1 MSSTTIVGTRPRHN
15 FGGADFQLVTKQSV
29 ETWPK
34 KGCVST
40 LCLEWYL
47 IINQLRNPPW
57 PRPAGIGVTLET
69 FTGEVTPDSTGHHGD
84 THLDTVLLEEI
95 IALVIHEDECREVL
109 DTDFP
114 DSLHS
119 EVRIL
124 YALD

>member
-1 MSSTTIVGTRPRHN
+1 MAKKRLRFHALFRMISDYQS
-15 FGGADFQLVTKQSV
+15 VTK
-29 ETWPK
+29 
-34 KGCVST
+34 ST
-40 LCLEWYL
+40 VAASRRRAEKRRTIPGQPGDVFFVLSHGPGKQ
-47 IINQLRNPPW
+47 N
-57 PRPAGIGVTLET
+57 
-69 FTGEVTPDSTGHHGD
+69 HHGD

>member
-1 MSSTTIVGTRPRHN
+1 MAKKSPRFHASFYNSLIVN
-15 FGGADFQLVTKQSV
+15 A
-29 ETWPK
+29 PK
-34 KGCVST
+34 
-40 LCLEWYL
+40 
-47 IINQLRNPPW
+47 NRPW

-69 FTGEVTPDSTGHHGD
+69 LTGEVATDSTGHHGD

-119 EVRIL
+119 EVRIF

>member
-1 MSSTTIVGTRPRHN
+1 M
-15 FGGADFQLVTKQSV
+15 A
-29 ETWPK
+29 K
-34 KGCVST
+34 KNACVST
-40 LCLEWYL
+40 LLLKWYL
-47 IINQLRNPPW
+47 IINQLLNPPW

-69 FTGEVTPDSTGHHGD
+69 LTGEVATDSTGHHGD

-119 EVRIL
+119 EVRIF

>member
-1 MSSTTIVGTRPRHN
+1 MAKKRPRFHAL
-15 FGGADFQLVTKQSV
+15 FRMISDYQSVTK
-29 ETWPK
+29 
-34 KGCVST
+34 ST
-40 LCLEWYL
+40 VAASRRYW
-47 IINQLRNPPW
+47 
-57 PRPAGIGVTLET
+57 VTLET
-69 FTGEVTPDSTGHHGD
+69 LIGEVATDSTGHHGD

>member
-1 MSSTTIVGTRPRHN
+1 MAKKRLRFHALFRIISDYQS
-15 FGGADFQLVTKQSV
+15 VTKSTVAASRRYWGNTGDARRQS
-29 ETWPK
+29 
-34 KGCVST
+34 GDGQ
-40 LCLEWYL
+40 Y
-47 IINQLRNPPW
+47 R
-57 PRPAGIGVTLET
+57 
-69 FTGEVTPDSTGHHGD
+69 GHHGD

>member
-1 MSSTTIVGTRPRHN
+1 MISDYQS
-15 FGGADFQLVTKQSV
+15 VTK
-29 ETWPK
+29 
-34 KGCVST
+34 ST
-40 LCLEWYL
+40 VAASRRYWG
-47 IINQLRNPPW
+47 NPGDAH
-57 PRPAGIGVTLET
+57 RRSGDG
-69 FTGEVTPDSTGHHGD
+69 STGHHGD

>member
-1 MSSTTIVGTRPRHN
+1 MATFPRS
-15 FGGADFQLVTKQSV
+15 DFIKYCILARYDTV
-29 ETWPK
+29 
-34 KGCVST
+34 
-40 LCLEWYL
+40 
-47 IINQLRNPPW
+47 PW

-69 FTGEVTPDSTGHHGD
+69 LTGEVATDSTGHHGD

-119 EVRIL
+119 EVRIF